1 MGLRFY
7 RRVKIFPGVTL
18 NFSKS
23 GMSVSI
29 GFRGFH
35 YTFGGKRG
43 SRVTA
48 GIPGTGVSYTEQ
60 LGEGSPEKKR

>member
-35 YTFGGKRG
+35 YTFGGRRG

-48 GIPGTGVSYTEQ
+48 GLPGTGLSYTEQ
-60 LGEGSPEKKR
+60 LTDGKKDSE